1 MEGFRKKWQRKNIL
15 TNLII
20 FNFTNCTNFFTNQN
34 PWKVTIKTDWWEES
48 DTVLQIYFRL
58 TTELV
63 WEKKKTK
70 KLFSHLS
77 VCVLYLLLCTITIQ
91 KVKNRVSFVAVKA
104 APVRHL
110 IVFKIG
116 PLSAFL
122 NKHRGKVDLKKSIL
136 PENETQWKQWRT

>member
-20 FNFTNCTNFFTNQN
+20 FNFTNSTNFFTNQN

-58 TTELV
+58 PTELA

-70 KLFSHLS
+70 TTIFPF
-77 VCVLYLLLCTITIQ
+77 VCVYIVFASLHNNQ

-104 APVRHL
+104 AQVRHL

-122 NKHRGKVDLKKSIL
+122 NKLRRKVDLKMSIL